1 MKSND
6 LTVRFPRLSLA
17 GIPLALLAVA
27 ALLALAALLPDTR
40 AAQAQSEG
48 ATQAPGLQV
57 SIAANPVNPP
67 VNEPTTLTATITNSP
82 SEQTPAYNWEIE
94 FGGDWYSF
102 GGGSVFRYGNGKA
115 ETLRFRLTVSYDTGE
130 SATSEPVAVTW
141 VAPEPTSEPTP
152 TPTPAPTQDSTPEP
166 TPTAS
171 PTPTPTLEP
180 TQEPTPEP
188 TQEPTQEPTPT
199 PTASPTPTPTPEPT
213 PEPTEEP
220 TPEPTPTPTASPT
233 PTPTPE
239 PTPII
244 ESDPTPEHSN
254 LLVPQATPAV
264 TGVRVSSSPASGDT
278 YLLGETIH
286 VTITFSQEVD
296 VTGTPQMKIDMD
308 PAEWGEKTAS
318 YDSGTGTASLTFA
331 HTVVQPNY
339 STQGIAVL
347 ANSLALNGGTIKSS
361 ATQADA
367 ELSHIRLEHNAD
379 HKVDWQRS
387 PQTSTPTPT
396 PQTPTPTPIPSVTG
410 VEVTSSPLSG
420 DTYLL
425 GETIRVTITF
435 SEDVD
440 VTGAPQLKIDMDPAD
455 WGEKLAGY
463 DSGTGTASLTFA
475 HTVVEPNFSSQG
487 IAVLADSLALNGGSI
502 RSLATQADAALSHI
516 RLEHNAAH
524 KVDWQR
530 SPPAQ
535 TPTPTPDPAATPTP
549 ESTPTP
555 EAGVPRV
562 ISAAITSDPGGDNTY
577 GSNEVIE
584 VTVTFSEPVNV
595 TGARVNWQRGH
606 GGPKLLVHSGVAGGG
621 RWAIYKSGSGTDS
634 LTFAYSVWW
643 PLYSTRGIAV
653 EWNSLTLDGG
663 AIKSAATG
671 ADAVLSLPRVEH
683 DPNHKVD
690 WQWGSQFAPKI
701 IGLVIVSRPRNNNT
715 YATGEMIRIRLKSS
729 ERRMNITGSPRL
741 KLDLNSAEGGEVWA
755 HYEGSDLSHHYFSYM
770 VVHPNVS
777 TEGIAVV
784 ADSLELN
791 GGTIR
796 SRATQ
801 TDADLAHGG
810 LYHDSTL
817 KVNGVR
823 TLPPKQF
830 EGNDPPICTGS
841 ADSVKDK
848 KYAPPLHKS
857 YYIGLYC
864 ADADGD
870 ELTFTVTSDPPNVS
884 MHMSFDNA
892 ISRVWFQALG
902 HCELEAITPALPGGS
917 FTTTVTV
924 TATDPHGASATGKA
938 YFDTYFKS
946 NVNLLTN
953 GCPNVTSA
961 EGATNKIT
969 LTFDVHLDSDSVP
982 ATGDFVVKVDGETVA
997 LADSGVSVNYNTVIL
1012 TLAAAVTGQPT
1023 VTVSYTPGDNP
1034 IRGKPSWEGVK
1045 AEAFEDHPV
1054 NFPPPQS

>member
-1 MKSND
+1 M
-6 LTVRFPRLSLA
+6 
-17 GIPLALLAVA
+17 
-27 ALLALAALLPDTR
+27 
-40 AAQAQSEG
+40 
-48 ATQAPGLQV
+48 
-57 SIAANPVNPP
+57 
-67 VNEPTTLTATITNSP
+67 
-82 SEQTPAYNWEIE
+82 
-94 FGGDWYSF
+94 
-102 GGGSVFRYGNGKA
+102 
-115 ETLRFRLTVSYDTGE
+115 
-130 SATSEPVAVTW
+130 
-141 VAPEPTSEPTP
+141 
-152 TPTPAPTQDSTPEP
+152 
-166 TPTAS
+166 
-171 PTPTPTLEP
+171 
-180 TQEPTPEP
+180 
-188 TQEPTQEPTPT
+188 
-199 PTASPTPTPTPEPT
+199 
-213 PEPTEEP
+213 
-220 TPEPTPTPTASPT
+220 
-233 PTPTPE
+233 
-239 PTPII
+239 
-244 ESDPTPEHSN
+244 
-254 LLVPQATPAV
+254 
-264 TGVRVSSSPASGDT
+264 
-278 YLLGETIH
+278 
-286 VTITFSQEVD
+286 
-296 VTGTPQMKIDMD
+296 
-308 PAEWGEKTAS
+308 
-318 YDSGTGTASLTFA
+318 
-331 HTVVQPNY
+331 
-339 STQGIAVL
+339 
-347 ANSLALNGGTIKSS
+347 
-361 ATQADA
+361 
-367 ELSHIRLEHNAD
+367 
-379 HKVDWQRS
+379 
-387 PQTSTPTPT
+387 
-396 PQTPTPTPIPSVTG
+396 
-410 VEVTSSPLSG
+410 
-420 DTYLL
+420 
-425 GETIRVTITF
+425 
-435 SEDVD
+435 
-440 VTGAPQLKIDMDPAD
+440 
-455 WGEKLAGY
+455 
-463 DSGTGTASLTFA
+463 
-475 HTVVEPNFSSQG
+475 
-487 IAVLADSLALNGGSI
+487 
-502 RSLATQADAALSHI
+502 
-516 RLEHNAAH
+516 
-524 KVDWQR
+524 
-530 SPPAQ
+530 
-535 TPTPTPDPAATPTP
+535 
-549 ESTPTP
+549 
-555 EAGVPRV
+555 
-562 ISAAITSDPGGDNTY
+562 
-577 GSNEVIE
+577 
-584 VTVTFSEPVNV
+584 

-683 DPNHKVD
+683 DPNHKVN
-690 WQWGSQFAPKI
+690 WQWGAQFAPKI

-810 LYHDSTL
+810 LYHDPTL
-817 KVNGVR
+817 KVNGIR

-841 ADSVKDK
+841 ADSIKDK

-864 ADADGD
+864 ADADGE

-884 MHMSFDNA
+884 KHMSFDNA

-961 EGATNKIT
+961 EGAANKIT

-997 LADSGVSVNYNTVIL
+997 LADSGVSVDYNTVIL
-1012 TLAAAVTGQPT
+1012 TLAAAVSGQPT
-1023 VTVSYTPGDNP
+1023 VTVSYTPGDAP
-1034 IRGKPSWEGVK
+1034 IRGKPSWDG
-1045 AEAFEDHPV
+1045 
-1054 NFPPPQS
+1054 S